1 MLADAPEART
11 SAYDLTI
18 VGGAR
23 KQSAVFSPPR
33 SMCNGSLAIARSLEL
48 VSLSGGA
55 DTALAS
61 CRCRC
66 NLNLRLSLRVACSF
80 LLADTPLSAPT
91 LCWGCF
97 RSLQSGPCIR
107 SVSSFVVPA

>member
-1 MLADAPEART
+1 VLADAPEART

-33 SMCNGSLAIARSLEL
+33 SMCNGSLAIARSHEL

-55 DTALAS
+55 DTALAPTQ
-61 CRCRC
+61 RWC
-66 NLNLRLSLRVACSF
+66 NLNLRVACSF
-80 LLADTPLSAPT
+80 
-91 LCWGCF
+91 F
-97 RSLQSGPCIR
+97 
-107 SVSSFVVPA
+107 FVG